1 MIETIFK
8 VRAQTDFTKQKVKV
22 NKNDMI
28 YIFSDGYQDQF
39 GGEKNKKFMIRK
51 LKKLLLKISS
61 ENVDTQLQVLKTEFE
76 LWKGNEDQ
84 VDDVCLMGL
93 RIT

>member
-1 MIETIFK
+1 
-8 VRAQTDFTKQKVKV
+8 
-22 NKNDMI
+22 
-28 YIFSDGYQDQF
+28 
-39 GGEKNKKFMIRK
+39 MIRK

-61 ENVDTQLQVLKTEFE
+61 ENVDAQLQVLKTEFE